1 MYICVKL
8 DERPPVTA
16 TRRGRPTHAEAKQL
30 HMKLRK
36 AAVATF
42 LEFGYD
48 ATTMDTIARAA
59 GTTRRTLYARYPDK
73 RAVFLDVIPWALTR
87 RTERGAGVG
96 CEDTDL
102 VSALTAIGR
111 GAIARALD
119 ADTLRLTRIAMNES
133 ARFPEFAISAHSMN
147 WSARQREVMDLLQLH
162 REAGVID
169 VDDLELAAGHFIAM
183 VEHLPTRLAECGI
196 YRTPEEE
203 ERHLRHAVRLFV
215 RGISCN
221 P

>member
-16 TRRGRPTHAEAKQL
+16 TRRGRPTHAEAEQL

-48 ATTMDTIARAA
+48 GTTMDTIARAA

-87 RTERGAGVG
+87 RTDRGTGFG

-102 VSALTAIGR
+102 VSALTAIAR
-111 GAIARALD
+111 GALARALD

-147 WSARQREVMDLLQLH
+147 WSARQREVMDLLHVH
-162 REAGVID
+162 REAGVVD

-215 RGISCN
+215 RGISRN